1 MPIPRRPLRYLRAI
15 NRRLLDLSY
24 RLDFPFALGG
34 PMSLMVEPIA
44 ACNLRCPLCPT
55 GIRVTKRDGYTLV
68 PEDFERALGW
78 FRYTIQTVTFWN
90 WGEPFMNQGLPKMVA
105 IASRH
110 DMRTVIST
118 NGHYLDRPMLD
129 DILSAGLTRLL
140 ISVDTPNAELYARY
154 RVGGDFELVERNFRH
169 AVARKC
175 ALGAKTD
182 IVAQYL
188 LMQGTEDVDAMIA
201 HGESLGADKVLVK
214 TLGIGSTFPKPTN
227 EQWSLLPEAEEY
239 RRYVS
244 RDDIR
249 SKVEWDDARC
259 TYIWQT
265 MVLNSDGSCVPC
277 CRDQAAKFKLG
288 SIKDGGSLPAV
299 WNSKGYRA
307 YRREIRD
314 TQKAEVMCQRCA
326 LLTRKEIDPGYVFSA
341 GRGECGTA

>member
-1 MPIPRRPLRYLRAI
+1 MVIPRRVRSLFRSL
-15 NRRLLDLSY
+15 NRRLLDFSY
-24 RLDFPFALGG
+24 RRDLPFVLGG
-34 PMSLMVEPIA
+34 PTSLMVEPIA

-55 GIRVTKRDGYTLV
+55 GIRATKRDGYTLA

-90 WGEPFMNQGLPKMVA
+90 WGEPFMNRDLAHMVR

-118 NGHYLDRPMLD
+118 NGHYLDGPMLD
-129 DILSAGLTRLL
+129 DLLGAGLTRLL
-140 ISVDTPNAELYARY
+140 VSVDTPRKELYDRY

-169 AVARKC
+169 AVARKK

-182 IVAQYL
+182 LVAQYL
-188 LMQGTEDVDAMIA
+188 LMQGSEDVQAMIA

-214 TLGIGSTFPKPTN
+214 TLGIGSSFPKPTN
-227 EQWSLLPEAEEY
+227 EQWSLLPEKEEY

-244 RDDIR
+244 RDDVR
-249 SKVEWDDARC
+249 SKIEWDDVRC

-277 CRDQAAKFKLG
+277 CRDQNAKFKLG
-288 SIKDGGSLPAV
+288 SIRDGGTLPAV
-299 WNSKGYRA
+299 WNSEA
-307 YRREIRD
+307 YRRYRRDIRA
-314 TQKAEVMCQRCA
+314 TQKTEVMCQRCA
-326 LLTRKEIDPGYVFSA
+326 LLTRKELDPGYVFTAAQASA
-341 GRGECGTA
+341 V